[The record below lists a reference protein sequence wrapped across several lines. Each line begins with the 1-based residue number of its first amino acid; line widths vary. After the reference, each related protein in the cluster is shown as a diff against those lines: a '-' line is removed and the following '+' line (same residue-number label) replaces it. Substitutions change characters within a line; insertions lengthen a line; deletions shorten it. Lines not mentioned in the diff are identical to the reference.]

1 MFFSAMYLQKGLT
14 SQQNF
19 DTSDIKIIFEITVV
33 DILIFKHDTTGR
45 DTF

>member
-1 MFFSAMYLQKGLT
+1 MFFSAMYLSKTLT

-19 DTSDIKIIFEITVV
+19 DTPDIKIIFQITLV